1 MIRGRIAR
9 RAVALLSLTFG
20 VLLLLTGPGS
30 SAGAD
35 IAPAPPTSAP
45 PTSPST
51 RATSSTVSPSPGAAN
66 RSTDG
71 SSAVDVIKVDG
82 LLDPVMVSFIRES
95 IVKGNADGS
104 IAVVLTIDSEG
115 AVVSDADLVRLITEM
130 QQSTVPV
137 DVWVGPSN
145 SSATGNAA
153 ALLAGAR
160 TIGVAPGARIGGA
173 PNVDPTVAGTLEPGS
188 ALDKAGLYGPG
199 ARMIG
204 ADEAKSLGIT
214 STDSPTV
221 LEFLANVPGF
231 ETATREVNG
240 RTIRE
245 PITIVRFGQLSLVHQ
260 VFHAVASPSS
270 AYLLLSIGLALF
282 IFELFTAG
290 VGVAGIV
297 GATCFVF
304 GCYGMAT
311 LPTHAVSLAALA
323 LGFVA
328 LAIDVQTGVPRF
340 WTALGLTLYI
350 LGSLTLYDGVSMS
363 WITLLA
369 GISGMLLAFL
379 SGMPS
384 MVRTRFATPT
394 IGRDWMIGEMGRA
407 ITALSPDG
415 VVQIQGA
422 MWRAFTNRAT
432 PIEELDKVRVV
443 GIEGLV
449 LEVEPEEGGARDYRE
464 RAPKEP
470 APTAPAP
477 AIDTG
482 P

>member
-1 MIRGRIAR
+1 M
-9 RAVALLSLTFG
+9 ALVSLTFG
-20 VLLLLTGPGS
+20 VLLLLTGSGS
-30 SAGAD
+30 SAGAN
-35 IAPAPPTSAP
+35 IAQSPPTSAP
-45 PTSPST
+45 PTAPST
-51 RATSSTVSPSPGAAN
+51 TPSSPPSTTTPSSTVAPGSGASN
-66 RSTDG
+66 RTADG
-71 SSAVDVIKVDG
+71 RSAVDVIKVDG

-95 IVKGNADGS
+95 IAKGNADGA

-130 QQSTVPV
+130 QQSAVPV

-188 ALDKAGLYGPG
+188 PLTKAGLFGAG
-199 ARMIG
+199 ARVIG

-214 STDSPTV
+214 SADSPTV

-245 PITIVRFGQLSLVHQ
+245 PVTIVRFGQLSLVHLL
-260 VFHAVASPSS
+260 FHAVAGPSS

-311 LPTHAVSLAALA
+311 LPTHTVSLAALVLA
-323 LGFVA
+323 FVA

-340 WTALGLTLYI
+340 WTALGLSLYV
-350 LGSLTLYDGVSMS
+350 LGSLTLFDGVSMS
-363 WITLLA
+363 WITLVA

-407 ITALSPDG
+407 ITAVSPDG

-464 RAPKEP
+464 RGPKETAAAAPP
-470 APTAPAP
+470 AAA
-477 AIDTG
+477 DTDS
-482 P
+482 